1 MDEWSNICSS
11 FLFVGNTSA
20 YRYNI
25 SKERSKIVM
34 IIMIQRRKPRPFA
47 RTRVG
52 VSRAM
57 II

>member
-25 SKERSKIVM
+25 MAEA
-34 IIMIQRRKPRPFA
+34 RRKAIPEFMRFNIVESEV
-47 RTRVG
+47 RNIV
-52 VSRAM
+52 
-57 II
+57 

>member
-34 IIMIQRRKPRPFA
+34 IIMIQRIHHSN
-47 RTRVG
+47 RVFF
-52 VSRAM
+52 
-57 II
+57 